1 MPHYSIDLTTT
12 ARLPGLDVEVVH
24 RRSPAGDRDE
34 ILISLQAVPSFGAF
48 GSVLYAANPFAFWVE
63 ATKLTWLEAARA
75 LMLPSNVAPRLQKSG
90 SNVVP
95 FSRRDLGDR

>member
-1 MPHYSIDLTTT
+1 MPHYNTDLTAT

-34 ILISLQAVPSFGAF
+34 ILISLQAVHSLGAF
-48 GSVLYAANPFAFWVE
+48 ASVLYAANPFVFWAW
-63 ATKLTWLEAARA
+63 ATRLTWLEAAHA
-75 LMLPSNVAPRLQKSG
+75 LILPPNAAPTLHKNG

-95 FSRRDLGDR
+95 FSRRT

>member
-1 MPHYSIDLTTT
+1 MPHYNTDLTAT

-24 RRSPAGDRDE
+24 RRSPDGDRDE

-48 GSVLYAANPFAFWVE
+48 GSVLLAANPFVFWAE
-63 ATKLTWLEAARA
+63 ATRLTWLEAARA
-75 LMLPSNVAPRLQKSG
+75 LLPNAAPTLQKND

-95 FSRRDLGDR
+95 FSRRN

>member
-1 MPHYSIDLTTT
+1 MPHYNIDLTAT
-12 ARLPGLDVEVVH
+12 ARLPGLEVEVVH
-24 RRSPAGDRDE
+24 RRSLAGARAE

-48 GSVLYAANPFAFWVE
+48 DSVLYATNPFVFWVE
-63 ATKLTWLEAARA
+63 AARLTWLEAARA
-75 LMLPSNVAPRLQKSG
+75 LMLPSNAAPTLQKGG